1 MEIDLENCET
11 LKLPKPAIF
20 WADPP
25 LPEKAKALVNLAVA
39 SLLVKVAL
47 PDKVRGDWWDYNQAA
62 ANARLKVADITH
74 ITYNDLYIRTPW
86 EGDGETNLAQG
97 AVFDDDTNFIYIAMG
112 DKKVLLEAI
121 EEETI
126 AEDERD
132 RELFKEA
139 IENIGKPEESEGAKT
154 IVHSYGISPDEAIAY
169 ILAEHFSRVD
179 KPKGGWQAEGGNPYK
194 KILREMEE

>member
-11 LKLPKPAIF
+11 LKLPTPAF
-20 WADPP
+20 LWVDPP
-25 LPEKAKALVNLAVA
+25 LPGKVKAPVDLAVA
-39 SLLVKVAL
+39 SLLAKVAL
-47 PDKVRGDWWDYNQAA
+47 PDKVRGNWWDYNQAA

-86 EGDGETNLAQG
+86 EGDGETNLTQG

-112 DKKVLLEAI
+112 DKKVLLDAV

-139 IENIGKPEESEGAKT
+139 IENIGKPEGAKT
-154 IVHSYGISPDEAIAY
+154 IVHSYGISPHEAIAY

-179 KPKGGWQAEGGNPYK
+179 KPKGGWQVEGGNPYK